1 MIFDAPYDT
10 ASRITI
16 TSSEALTSIQEVKMA
31 PSNIDVTKTL
41 GNNTN
46 TKWWKDPGM
55 RKLNFMILCVITAQ
69 MTCGY
74 DEAVVGNFQAM
85 KPWLKGMKIFT

>member
-1 MIFDAPYDT
+1 M
-10 ASRITI
+10 RKV
-16 TSSEALTSIQEVKMA
+16 EKMA
-31 PSNIDVTKTL
+31 PSRPDVTKTL

-46 TKWWKDPGM
+46 PVWWKDPGM
-55 RKLNFMILCVITAQ
+55 RKLNFMILCIITAQ

-85 KPWLKGMKIFT
+85 KPWLKGTLEYSQNDLYFWNNSKQKLY

>member
-1 MIFDAPYDT
+1 
-10 ASRITI
+10 
-16 TSSEALTSIQEVKMA
+16 MA
-31 PSNIDVTKTL
+31 PSRPDVTKTL

-46 TKWWKDPGM
+46 PVWWKDPGM
-55 RKLNFMILCVITAQ
+55 RKLNFMIVCVITAQ

-85 KPWLKGMKIFT
+85 KPWLKGTFWILPELAPFLEQLREEAELTPLRYVVP